1 VDITVSGRHVEV
13 PAALRAAA
21 VDKIGRLGKYLEGME
36 RAEVHFTAENQRRPG
51 SASMCEVTLQGNGHL
66 VRAKALAP
74 DRYAAIDGAVD
85 KLEHQL
91 HRLKSRLVAKH
102 HGTHKGTKAKVAAG
116 ADQDEDDGEG
126 GAAAGLPPV
135 VKRKRFVL
143 KPMTEEEAVL
153 QMELLGHQ
161 FFFFNDADSGGPA
174 VVYRRDDGDI
184 GLIEPE
190 R

>member
-1 VDITVSGRHVEV
+1 VEITVSGRHVEV
-13 PAALRAAA
+13 PASLRAAA
-21 VDKIGRLGKYLEGME
+21 VEKIGRLEKYLEGME

-102 HGTHKGTKAKVAAG
+102 HGGPRGAKAKVAAVG
-116 ADQDEDDGEG
+116 PDQDEDEAG
-126 GAAAGLPPV
+126 GAGLPPV
-135 VKRKRFVL
+135 VKRKRFLL

-161 FFFFNDADSGGPA
+161 FFFFLDADSGGPA

>member
-1 VDITVSGRHVEV
+1 VEITVSGRHVEV

-21 VDKIGRLGKYLEGME
+21 VEKIGRLEKYLDGIE
-36 RAEVHFTAENQRRPG
+36 RADVHFTAENQRRPG
-51 SASMCEVTLQGNGHL
+51 SASMCEVTLQGNGHI

-102 HGTHKGTKAKVAAG
+102 HGNHKGAKARVAAG
-116 ADQDEDDGEG
+116 PDQDEDEAE